1 MKKESNRIF
10 KCAAAILCAMLIFV
24 SFTYAA
30 NRYGAT
36 AETEPEPEPETMVM
50 RPTFVFE
57 DYDPAIDEVGH
68 KVDFGEGYFFLK
80 GDIETYI
87 EEGNVLNF
95 RRMAEDHGHTDQIR
109 VAATDELTADI
120 IPECGSHVAL
130 HGAVNDSDFA
140 YIEAQMFVP
149 YCFVRIEF
157 QDLPEERVI
166 TLEDGSKI
174 SQLAADVVQY
184 VFETNYGESLRM
196 KTRFLRLEAW
206 QESAR
211 AKVKVLYDT
220 DGELATWSDVLHTG
234 IVARGNLFSLRETAE
249 SYGFLASNPIEGG
262 GIAYSH
268 YDHRIQQTSEIRVY
282 GSWDDA
288 ERPYFE
294 AQLGRGVTIWMSFP
308 LAGDIFVMENG
319 SKIPELMARAIS
331 LAMSSLS
338 YYPEFFETRF
348 DALDKT
354 APTGVLADVYL
365 RTKTDPEEVIRAE
378 NPEEQPPV
386 VTNFSDGWIST
397 QEDVAAY
404 ISDGCL
410 HLRTLAHGQGWRVD
424 PAMTGEMALFPQTN
438 SFGYMVLSSY
448 NIKIYGGGKYAYV
461 LLSGPWYRIRV
472 EFEQLAEGGELV
484 KLENGDLVPER
495 AGRVVLK
502 ALEILNGEDPRS
514 IYETFE
520 GLKETCPN
528 GVTMSMNHFT

>member
-1 MKKESNRIF
+1 MNSARRIIERVV
-10 KCAAAILCAMLIFV
+10 AVLCVALVCGMLMFIREEMAG
-24 SFTYAA
+24 T
-30 NRYGAT
+30 GAT
-36 AETEPEPEPETMVM
+36 REAAPEIVAAKPI
-50 RPTFVFE
+50 TFE
-57 DYDPAIDEVGH
+57 EYDPAIDEEGR
-68 KVDFGEGYFFLK
+68 KIEFGDGCFYLK
-80 GDIETYI
+80 GDGDYTDN
-87 EEGNVLNF
+87 GVLDF
-95 RRMAEDHGHTDQIR
+95 RRMAEDYGHTDQIR
-109 VAATDELTADI
+109 VAAADELTADM

-130 HGAVNDSDFA
+130 HGAVNDLDFA

-174 SQLAADVVQY
+174 SQLAADVIQY
-184 VFETNYGESLRM
+184 VFETNYGEPLRM
-196 KTRFLRLEAW
+196 KARFLRLEAW

-211 AKVKVLYDT
+211 AKVKVLYDI

-262 GIAYSH
+262 GIAYSY

-294 AQLGRGVTIWMSFP
+294 AQLGHGVTIWMSFP
-308 LAGDIFVMENG
+308 ATDDALVMENG
-319 SKIPELMARAIS
+319 SRIPEQMARAIS
-331 LAMSSLS
+331 LAMGSLAN
-338 YYPEFFETRF
+338 YPELFEVRF
-348 DALDKT
+348 GALDKT

-378 NPEEQPPV
+378 NPEEQPV

-397 QEDVAAY
+397 QGDIAAY
-404 ISDGCL
+404 HRDGYL
-410 HLRTLAHGQGWRVD
+410 DLRTLAHDHEWRVD
-424 PAMTGEMALFPQTN
+424 PAMAGEMALFPQTN

-448 NIKIYGGGKYAYV
+448 NIKVYGDGEYAYV
-461 LLSGPWYRIRV
+461 LMSGPWYRIRV
-472 EFEQLAEGGELV
+472 EFEQFTEGEQLV

-502 ALEILNGEDPRS
+502 ALEILNGGDPRS

-528 GVTMSMNHFT
+528 GVTIAMDRFT

>member
-1 MKKESNRIF
+1 MKKESNGIF

-36 AETEPEPEPETMVM
+36 AETEPASETTAM
-50 RPTFVFE
+50 RSMFVFE

-68 KVDFGEGYFFLK
+68 KVEFGEGYFFLK
-80 GDIETYI
+80 GNIETYI

-95 RRMAEDHGHTDQIR
+95 RRMAEDHGHIDDFGG
-109 VAATDELTADI
+109 VAGEEITADMV
-120 IPECGSHVAL
+120 PESGSSIAI
-130 HGAVNDSDFA
+130 HGARSDSDCPYVHARIFA
-140 YIEAQMFVP
+140 PTCVVNIAFH
-149 YCFVRIEF
+149 
-157 QDLPEERVI
+157 DSPEDRTLV
-166 TLEDGSKI
+166 LEDGSHI
-174 SQLAADVVQY
+174 SPLMAKVILY
-184 VFETNYGESLRM
+184 YLETSNGESMRM
-196 KTRFLRLEAW
+196 KARFLRLEAW

-220 DGELATWSDVLHTG
+220 DSELATWSDVLHTG

-262 GIAYSH
+262 GIAYSR
-268 YDHRIQQTSEIRVY
+268 YDRRIQQTSEIRVY

-294 AQLGRGVTIWMSFP
+294 AQLGNGVSIWMSFP

-354 APTGVLADVYL
+354 APTGVRADVYL

-397 QEDVAAY
+397 QGDVATY
-404 ISDGCL
+404 MSDGTL
-410 HLRTLAHGQGWRVD
+410 DLRTLAHDQKWRVD
-424 PAMTGEMALFPQTN
+424 PAMAGEMALFPQIN
-438 SFGYMVLSSY
+438 NFGYMVLSSY
-448 NIKIYGGGKYAYV
+448 NIKVYGDGEYAYV

-472 EFEQLAEGGELV
+472 EFEQLAEGSELV
-484 KLENGDLVPER
+484 ELENGDLVPER

-528 GVTMSMNHFT
+528 GVTISMDRFT